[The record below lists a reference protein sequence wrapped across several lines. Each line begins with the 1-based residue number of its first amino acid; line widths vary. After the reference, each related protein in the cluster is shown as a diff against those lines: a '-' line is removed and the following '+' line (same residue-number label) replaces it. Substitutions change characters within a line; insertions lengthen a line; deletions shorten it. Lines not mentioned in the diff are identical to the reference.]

1 MPPTFNWHRKSFPLT
16 YSGQSCGRVI
26 CVSLQRKLTEC
37 AITYVALES
46 VIVQKNRHLNMLQF
60 HTYYT
65 YEPSDDMSFSMSC
78 FACSGG
84 NKQILS
90 MNSDS
95 ANWRVSNCYECD
107 LKGQP
112 ILLFRS
118 PQIPQRQACWMAC
131 KSVQAQTAAQIINKI
146 HEIPHFNC
154 RHIIESLMHKKRLVF
169 NKLQA

>member
-1 MPPTFNWHRKSFPLT
+1 MPPTFNWHKKSSPLT
-16 YSGQSCGRVI
+16 YRGQSCGGVI
-26 CVSLQRKLTEC
+26 RVSLQSKWTEC

-46 VIVQKNRHLNMLQF
+46 VIAQKKNRHLKMLQF

-65 YEPSDDMSFSMSC
+65 YKPSNAISFSTSC
-78 FACSGG
+78 FACSGS

-118 PQIPQRQACWMAC
+118 PQIPQTQACWMAC

-146 HEIPHFNC
+146 H
-154 RHIIESLMHKKRLVF
+154 
-169 NKLQA
+169 